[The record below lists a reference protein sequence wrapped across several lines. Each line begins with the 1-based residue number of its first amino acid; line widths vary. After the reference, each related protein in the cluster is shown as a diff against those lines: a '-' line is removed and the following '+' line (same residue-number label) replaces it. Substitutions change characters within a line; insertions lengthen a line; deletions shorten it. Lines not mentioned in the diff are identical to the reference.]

1 MTWAMTLLPAVL
13 LLAGFPIYVTLL
25 ATCAIVILF
34 FYSIPAT
41 ALPQIMFG
49 ALDNSALLAV
59 PFFILAGEIM
69 GTGGISRRL
78 VDWSK
83 ALFGGTRASLP
94 ITTISTC
101 VVFGAISGSSAATV
115 ASVGRITYQ
124 PMIAAGYDRK
134 FAVGLLTA
142 SGLIDNM
149 IPPSIAMILFAAI
162 AEQSVVQLFSAGIV
176 PGILF
181 ALAFAGYVWIKGH
194 RSATDRPEP
203 FSMPRLIRQTG
214 HAFWALGLPVL
225 ILGGIYSGIITATEA
240 GGISCVYAVLV
251 SVLIYREIRWTEL
264 GDILM
269 RASYITAQVM
279 IVLAAA
285 GVYSWLLTTSGAGP
299 AITAIFKQWA
309 LSPWL
314 LLLLIN
320 VVLLLVGIFLDPPP
334 AILLLTPILMP
345 IVKDAGIDPVHFG
358 VVMTANLS
366 IGCFTPPFGVNIF
379 IAQAVF
385 KEPVGI
391 IYRGVMPFIWLSIA
405 VLMLITYVPLLSI
418 GILKWTG

>member
-13 LLAGFPIYVTLL
+13 LLLGFPIYITLL
-25 ATCAIVILF
+25 GTCAVVILF

-49 ALDNSALLAV
+49 SLDNSALLAV
-59 PFFILAGEIM
+59 PFFIFAGEIM

-83 ALFGGTRASLP
+83 SLFGSSKASLP
-94 ITTISTC
+94 ITAISTC

-115 ASVGRITYQ
+115 ASVGRITFK
-124 PMIAAGYDRK
+124 PMIDAGYDKK
-134 FAVGLLTA
+134 FATGLLTA

-162 AEQSVVQLFSAGIV
+162 AEQSVVQIFTAGIV

-181 ALAFAGYVWIKGH
+181 ALAFAIYVLIKGH
-194 RSATDRPEP
+194 RSTIDRPEP
-203 FSMPRLIRQTG
+203 FSAGRVARETG
-214 HAFWALGLPVL
+214 NAFWALGLPVV

-240 GGISCVYAVLV
+240 GGISCVYAILV
-251 SVLIYREIRWTEL
+251 STIIYREIKWHDL
-264 GDILM
+264 GDLAK
-269 RASYITAQVM
+269 RAAYITAQVM

-299 AITAIFKQWA
+299 AITSIFKQWD
-309 LSPWL
+309 LHPWL
-314 LLLLIN
+314 LLLMIN
-320 VVLLLVGIFLDPPP
+320 IVLLLIGIFLDPPP

-345 IVKDAGIDPVHFG
+345 IVKDAGIDPIHFG
-358 VVMTANLS
+358 IVMTANLS

-385 KEPVGI
+385 KQPVAV

-405 VLMLITYVPLLSI
+405 VLVLITYIPALSI
-418 GILKWTG
+418 GLLKWM

>member
-1 MTWAMTLLPAVL
+1 MTWAMTLLPAAL
-13 LLAGFPIYVTLL
+13 LLLGFPIYVTLL
-25 ATCAIVILF
+25 ATCAVVIVF

-78 VDWSK
+78 VNWAKS
-83 ALFGGTRASLP
+83 LFGGSKASLP
-94 ITTISTC
+94 ITTIATC

-115 ASVGRITYQ
+115 ASVGRITFK
-124 PMIAAGYDRK
+124 PMVEAGYDVR
-134 FAVGLLTA
+134 FASGLLTA

-149 IPPSIAMILFAAI
+149 IPPAIAMILFAAI
-162 AEQSVVQLFSAGIV
+162 AEQSVVQIFSAGIV

-181 ALAFAGYVWIKGH
+181 ALAFALYVLIKGH
-194 RSATDRPEP
+194 RSAIDPPEP
-203 FSMPRLIRQTG
+203 FRIGRFVKETG
-214 HAFWALGLPVL
+214 NSVWALGLPVV

-240 GGISCVYAVLV
+240 GGIACVYAIVVSLLV
-251 SVLIYREIRWTEL
+251 YKEVVWRDL
-264 GDILM
+264 GDIAK
-269 RASYITAQVM
+269 RAAYITSQVM

-299 AITAIFKQWA
+299 AITSIFKQWDLHPWA
-309 LSPWL
+309 LL
-314 LLLLIN
+314 LMINIVLLLI
-320 VVLLLVGIFLDPPP
+320 GIFLDPPP

-345 IVKDAGIDPVHFG
+345 IIKDAGIDPVHFG
-358 VVMTANLS
+358 IVMTANLS

-379 IAQAVF
+379 VAQAVF
-385 KEPVGI
+385 RQPVGV
-391 IYRGVMPFIWLSIA
+391 IYQGVMPFIWISIA
-405 VLMLITYVPLLSI
+405 VLMLITYVPFLSI
-418 GILKWTG
+418 GILKWM

>member
-13 LLAGFPIYVTLL
+13 LLLGFPIYITLL
-25 ATCAIVILF
+25 GTCAVVILF

-49 ALDNSALLAV
+49 SLDNSALLAV
-59 PFFILAGEIM
+59 PFFIFAGEIM

-83 ALFGGTRASLP
+83 SLFGSSKASLP
-94 ITTISTC
+94 ITAISTC

-115 ASVGRITYQ
+115 ASVGRITFK
-124 PMIAAGYDRK
+124 PMIDAGYDKK
-134 FAVGLLTA
+134 FAAGLLTA

-162 AEQSVVQLFSAGIV
+162 AEQSVVQIFTAGIV

-181 ALAFAGYVWIKGH
+181 ALAFAIYVLIKGH
-194 RSATDRPEP
+194 RSTIDRPEP
-203 FSMPRLIRQTG
+203 FSARRVARETSN
-214 HAFWALGLPVL
+214 AFWALGLPVV

-240 GGISCVYAVLV
+240 GGISCVYAILV
-251 SVLIYREIRWTEL
+251 STVIYREIKWHDL
-264 GDILM
+264 GDLAK
-269 RASYITAQVM
+269 RAAYITAQVM

-299 AITAIFKQWA
+299 AITSVFKQWD
-309 LSPWL
+309 LHPWL
-314 LLLLIN
+314 LLLMIN
-320 VVLLLVGIFLDPPP
+320 VVLLLIGIFLDPPP

-345 IVKDAGIDPVHFG
+345 IVKDAGIDPIHFG
-358 VVMTANLS
+358 IVMTANLS

-379 IAQAVF
+379 IAQAAF
-385 KEPVGI
+385 KQPVAV

-405 VLMLITYVPLLSI
+405 VLVLITYIPALSI
-418 GILKWTG
+418 GLLKWM

>member
-1 MTWAMTLLPAVL
+1 MTWAMTLLPGVL
-13 LLAGFPIYVTLL
+13 LLLGFPIYLTLL
-25 ATCAIVILF
+25 ATCAVVIVF

-49 ALDNSALLAV
+49 SLDNSVLLAV
-59 PFFILAGEIM
+59 PFFIFAGEIM

-83 ALFGGTRASLP
+83 SLFGGSRASLP
-94 ITTISTC
+94 ITTIATC

-115 ASVGRITYQ
+115 ASVGGITYK
-124 PMIAAGYDRK
+124 PMVDAGYDKR
-134 FAVGLLTA
+134 FATGLLTA

-162 AEQSVVQLFSAGIV
+162 AEQSVVKIFTAGII

-181 ALAFAGYVWIKGH
+181 AVAFAAYVWLKSH
-194 RSATDRPEP
+194 RSAIDTPER
-203 FSMPRLIRQTG
+203 FSTRHLARQTAS
-214 HAFWALGLPVL
+214 AFWALGLPVL
-225 ILGGIYSGIITATEA
+225 ILGGIYSGAITATEA
-240 GGISCVYAVLV
+240 GGMSCVYAILV
-251 SVLIYREIRWTEL
+251 STIIYREIKWQDL
-264 GDILM
+264 GNIAK
-269 RASYITAQVM
+269 RATYITSQVM

-299 AITAIFKQWA
+299 TITAMFKQWE

-314 LLLLIN
+314 LLLMIN
-320 VVLLLVGIFLDPPP
+320 VVLLVIGIFLDPPP

-358 VVMTANLS
+358 IIMTANLS
-366 IGCFTPPFGVNIF
+366 IGCFSPPFGVNIF
-379 IAQAVF
+379 VAQAIF

-391 IYRGVMPFIWLSIA
+391 IYRGVMPFLWLSIA
-405 VLMLITYVPLLSI
+405 VLMLITYIPFLSV
-418 GILKWTG
+418 GLLKWM